1 MFSYLLTIVLCLFQ
15 HANSVRR
22 CADEYQTEHVERR
35 GRRFS
40 AGFRVPSWE
49 VSYNRQA
56 RAGSFFAR
64 DNIHNFIR
72 WCNEL
77 GVLDCLMFETED
89 LVSRKNE
96 KHVILCL
103 LEIARRG
110 AKFGM
115 AAPILVQFEQQI
127 DREIAREEAGG
138 GDTAGDQEPP
148 AIMVYGPS
156 QQVVTND
163 LKSLDEM
170 VSTAHQA
177 AAVGRGL
184 QENNSQSTS
193 RVDWQTP
200 WRNIG
205 LEH

>member
-1 MFSYLLTIVLCLFQ
+1 MPV
-15 HANSVRR
+15 
-22 CADEYQTEHVERR
+22 
-35 GRRFS
+35 
-40 AGFRVPSWE
+40 WE
-49 VSYNRQA
+49 VHFNRQA

-127 DREIAREEAGG
+127 DREIARDEEG
-138 GDTAGDQEPP
+138 GDDSARDQEPP
-148 AIMVYGPS
+148 AIMVYGPN

-170 VSTAHQA
+170 VSTDRQAHGWCWWANGGYGQGRVVDMVTLITKQVKPTGYILIEVKP
-177 AAVGRGL
+177 AV
-184 QENNSQSTS
+184 S
-193 RVDWQTP
+193 
-200 WRNIG
+200 II
-205 LEH
+205 HF